1 MILGLRGLALVGVVI
16 GMPMASYFM
25 VFRPQNSN
33 IAREREDLKFK
44 ESVLAKVREANARND
59 DLERLNNE
67 LQENIRTIVAR
78 LPSSKEIDDIVRQV
92 SDEAIK
98 AGLQPPAMKSVKSIP
113 AALYMEQPMEMEIS
127 GDIEGFR
134 RFLTAIEGLQRI
146 TRIPDFKITSLDKD
160 SVDLKAEFTLSIYF
174 QDSNRS
180 EDKP

>member
-25 VFRPQNSN
+25 VFRPQNAN

-67 LQENIRTIVAR
+67 LQDNIRTIVAR

-98 AGLQPPAMKSVKSIP
+98 AGLQPPAMKSAKSIP

-134 RFLTAIEGLQRI
+134 RFLTAIESMKRI
-146 TRIPDFKITSLDKD
+146 TRIPDFRVTSLDKD

-174 QDSNRS
+174 QDSNRL